1 LHDDPPLLLA
11 NLISHSHGWIGK
23 SFFAITHTSPLAA
36 KITGIPEVVR
46 GPIAAG
52 FYRDLLEL
60 SCGKALHILP
70 VLTEN
75 QACTRR

>member
-1 LHDDPPLLLA
+1 VSKLDQPFAWLDRQ
-11 NLISHSHGWIGK
+11 I
-23 SFFAITHTSPLAA
+23 FFAITHTSPLAA

-60 SCGKALHILP
+60 SCGKALHTLS
-70 VLTEN
+70 VFTEN
-75 QACTRR
+75 QAWTRR